1 MERRFLS
8 YYSLAVMACVL
19 SLVGV
24 GCGNATLWSK
34 QEEIRIGR
42 QVAVEIEKEY
52 EVSKN
57 PADIALVEGI
67 GQRIVW
73 AAQSD
78 WPYTFKVLESREVN
92 AVSLPGGP
100 VYIFRGL
107 IDLTEGN
114 EDELAGVIAHE
125 VAHVHRRHVAKMYA
139 KGVFADLIIVFAT
152 GGALQDAAQIANL
165 MLQLRFSR
173 DDEYEADRLAL
184 RYAYRAGYDPH
195 GLIRFFEKLLR
206 EQREEKSD
214 ILTYNLTRTHP
225 LTEARIKRA
234 REEVAKII
242 KEVNAE
248 VQASGAAL
256 P

>member
-1 MERRFLS
+1 MERRVLAFHWAMMAMGTISFLG
-8 YYSLAVMACVL
+8 M
-19 SLVGV
+19 

-42 QVAVEIEKEY
+42 QVAEEIEKEY

-78 WPYTFKVLESREVN
+78 WPYTFKVLEHREVN
-92 AVSLPGGP
+92 AISLPGGP

-107 IDLTEGN
+107 IDLTKGN
-114 EDELAGVIAHE
+114 EDELAAVIAHE

-139 KGVFADLIIVFAT
+139 KGVFADLVIIFAT

-184 RYAYRAGYDPH
+184 RYTYRAGYDPH

-206 EQREEKSD
+206 EQKEEKTD
-214 ILTYNLTRTHP
+214 ILVYNLTRTHP

-234 REEVAKII
+234 KEELSKII

-248 VQASGAAL
+248 VQASGAKL